1 MTLQSRFVIVN
12 KKWLQRL
19 FGPKGRLCVGGH
31 MDPQAG
37 DYETSSPTAQLL
49 GHHLLLVIAVAKQ
62 WKGRGGDITAAF
74 LQGEPLP
81 RERPLYIWFPRRLPA
96 EVQAYVND
104 KLKGFCTDLVKVVKG
119 VFGLNESPRLWYLG
133 LNRHL
138 SELGF
143 RR

>member
-1 MTLQSRFVIVN
+1 
-12 KKWLQRL
+12 
-19 FGPKGRLCVGGH
+19 